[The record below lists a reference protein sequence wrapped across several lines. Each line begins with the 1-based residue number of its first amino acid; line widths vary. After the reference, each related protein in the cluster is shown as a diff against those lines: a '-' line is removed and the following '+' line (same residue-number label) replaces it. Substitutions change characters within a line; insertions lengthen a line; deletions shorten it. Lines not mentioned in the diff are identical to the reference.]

1 MLPPP
6 FAGREHKTELN
17 GTMFSKSK
25 TTCLGLFLLS
35 ACATLSGGQER
46 YAVCDYDR
54 AWDAAIDAVKDRSIT
69 LKNKE
74 QGQIETAWLEIPMPG
89 RTFGALQREMGDSK
103 DRSRIVMS
111 VKQMNDVVKVSF
123 TEERQRWA
131 FRGGSRL
138 FGWAATEPSEE
149 VMTDVYNRL
158 DKKLKEQGCALS

>member
-1 MLPPP
+1 MHNGDMFP
-6 FAGREHKTELN
+6 KTKPAWLW
-17 GTMFSKSK
+17 
-25 TTCLGLFLLS
+25 LFLLS
-35 ACATLSGGQER
+35 ACATLSGGQDR
-46 YAVCDYDR
+46 YAVCTYDR

-74 QGQIETAWLEIPMPG
+74 MGQIETAWLEIPMQG
-89 RTFGALQREMGDSK
+89 RTFGVLQREMAGSK
-103 DRSRIVMS
+103 DRSRIIMS

-149 VMTDVYNRL
+149 VMTDVYTRL
-158 DKKLKEQGCALS
+158 DTKLKEQGCVLS